1 MRVVIVE
8 DDRKDAQQL
17 VERVDD
23 YARDRHL
30 PVMVDTY
37 ASVDDLGMQRSDEG
51 ALELTAA
58 GRRARFA
65 GYDLAFIDMYLDDGE
80 PAGMD
85 VARALRAAGL
95 RCPIVV
101 TTVSVDFAVEGYE
114 VASGYLV
121 KPYEAH
127 SLYAVLDRLFPR
139 PDVITVPLSRSAK
152 SHEAIETQSVPGDG
166 WQMDQDTGAMQ
177 FEADSVR
184 MLRASGHYLD
194 VVMTGGRIVRLRA
207 GIASASKALEGDER
221 FCHCVRG
228 SIVNLDMVSRIE
240 GSSFVMDDGT
250 IVPIS
255 RRELTKARDA
265 FHARGIAR
273 LTAGM
278 WRA

>member
-1 MRVVIVE
+1 MRVVIIE

-37 ASVDDLGMQRSDEG
+37 TSVGDLGLHRNDEG
-51 ALELTAA
+51 ALELTDA

-85 VARALRAAGL
+85 VARVLRTVGL
-95 RCPIVV
+95 RCPIIV

-121 KPYEAH
+121 KPYAAH

-139 PDVITVPLSRSAK
+139 PDVITIPLSRK
-152 SHEAIETQSVPGDG
+152 TKPLEPNETPMVSSDG
-166 WQMDQDTGAMQ
+166 WQTDQDAGVMQ

-194 VVMTGGRIVRLRA
+194 VMLTGERIVRLRA
-207 GIASASKALEGDER
+207 NIASASKALEGDER

-228 SIVNLDMVSRIE
+228 SIVNLDMVSHIE

-250 IVPIS
+250 TVPIS
-255 RRELTKARDA
+255 RRESVKARDA

-273 LTAGM
+273 LSAQL
-278 WRA
+278 